1 MQKNGT
7 YSIILLFFI
16 IFYRRVFWA
25 QPPTDGARG
34 GLPQLRVLPRSVRVE
49 PQLRV
54 FEPPSRQ
61 VFELRLRQVFELR
74 LRGGL
79 PQLRVFELPQLRVFE
94 SPSRLP

>member
-34 GLPQLRVLPRSVRVE
+34 VLPQLRVLPRSVRVE
-49 PQLRV
+49 PPLRV
-54 FEPPSRQ
+54 FELPPS
-61 VFELRLRQVFELR
+61 RQVFELR

-79 PQLRVFELPQLRVFE
+79 PPLRVFELP
-94 SPSRLP
+94 SRLP

>member
-25 QPPTDGARG
+25 QPPTDGARY
-34 GLPQLRVLPRSVRVE
+34 GLPQLRVLPRSVRV
-49 PQLRV
+49 
-54 FEPPSRQ
+54 EPPSRQ
-61 VFELRLRQVFELR
+61 VFELRLRQVFEPR

-79 PQLRVFELPQLRVFE
+79 PQQRVFE
-94 SPSRLP
+94 